1 MSNFY
6 RKQSSDLGTLHDAV
20 HRLVEDSLYLPQAV
34 LDQWTGE
41 ESIPVDMYEENN
53 AIVIKAALP
62 GMKPEDL
69 KVEVHE
75 NVLTISGQIKQES
88 NHKEGDY
95 LLNERYYGQVQRS
108 ESLPR
113 EVKVDQAEAEFEDG
127 VLILIMPKAGA
138 ITVKKIAV
146 TSKANKAETK

>member
-1 MSNFY
+1 M
-6 RKQSSDLGTLHDAV
+6 GTLQDAV

-34 LDQWTGE
+34 FDHWTGA
-41 ESIPVDMYEENN
+41 ESIPVVMYEENN
-53 AIVIKAALP
+53 AIVINAALP

-75 NVLTISGQIKQES
+75 NVLTISGQIKEES
-88 NHKEGDY
+88 NHREGEY

-108 ESLPR
+108 VSLPC
-113 EVKVDQAEAEFEDG
+113 EIKVDQAEAEFEDG
-127 VLILIMPKAGA
+127 VLILILPKAGA

-146 TSKANKAETK
+146 TPKANKAETK